1 MTEQRIARVP
11 QRIWADGRPAQAR
24 NWESE
29 FNMASWIRLTGL
41 GGQVQL
47 VIRHRDEAGEH
58 VTPVDSVD
66 AGSQES
72 VLLSGV
78 VRLRFQGR
86 VEEVDVDVKA
96 ADETL
101 RYEVDELFMQRR
113 QSVSGRENKLI
124 SNF

>member
-113 QSVSGRENKLI
+113 QAVSGRENKLI